1 MAGYVSFNLDEGE
14 ATAELSA
21 LFQYYPSLS
30 FPVLSIVVEFAKIMY
45 VKGSLPAPCVLASL
59 CVWVC

>member
-1 MAGYVSFNLDEGE
+1 MTGYVSFNLDEGE
-14 ATAELSA
+14 ATAELSG

-30 FPVLSIVVEFAKIMY
+30 FPVLSTVVEFAKIMY

-59 CVWVC
+59 CV